1 MSLTTREL
9 AETISE
15 NNGRSIE
22 ENSET
27 IEAAAR
33 TYGLVHEPLP
43 VGPNGEGIWSD
54 YDEAT
59 LRLSVVMRSVL
70 AAGRL
75 ARSSG
80 GGPTDPQP
88 CAPGSTTRNGDRA
101 PW

>member
-22 ENSET
+22 ENSEA

-33 TYGLVHEPLP
+33 TYGLVLEPLP
-43 VGPNGEGIWSD
+43 VGTNGEGIWSD
-54 YDEAT
+54 YDETT

-75 ARSSG
+75 ARRREVSCS
-80 GGPTDPQP
+80 PPEPEPRRQ
-88 CAPGSTTRNGDRA
+88 RL
-101 PW
+101 

>member
-15 NNGRSIE
+15 NNGMSIE
-22 ENSET
+22 ENSEA

-33 TYGLVHEPLP
+33 TYGLVLEPLP

-75 ARSSG
+75 ARRREVSC
-80 GGPTDPQP
+80 PPPEPKLQ
-88 CAPGSTTRNGDRA
+88 RRL
-101 PW
+101 

>member
-22 ENSET
+22 ENSEA

-33 TYGLVHEPLP
+33 TYGLVLEPLP

-54 YDEAT
+54 YDDE
-59 LRLSVVMRSVL
+59 RRPPD
-70 AAGRL
+70 
-75 ARSSG
+75 SSG
-80 GGPTDPQP
+80 GERMTVSCGGVN
-88 CAPGSTTRNGDRA
+88 CRTRLGG
-101 PW
+101 